1 MTAWTDRE
9 IVDEL
14 CDIDA
19 GLNPWE
25 LGFVDD
31 MARRLDSREELS
43 IAMRAK
49 AEQILRGQSK

>member
-9 IVDEL
+9 VVDEL
-14 CDIDA
+14 CDIES

-31 MARRLDSREELS
+31 MARRLDCREELS
-43 IAMRAK
+43 IAMRVK
-49 AEQILRGQSK
+49 AEQILREQDP

>member
-14 CDIDA
+14 CDIDS

-31 MARRLDSREELS
+31 MARRLDAREELS
-43 IAMRAK
+43 IPMRAK
-49 AEQILRGQSK
+49 AEKILRELG

>member
-14 CDIDA
+14 TDIDS

-31 MARRLDSREELS
+31 MARRLDSLEELS

-49 AEQILRGQSK
+49 AEQILREQ